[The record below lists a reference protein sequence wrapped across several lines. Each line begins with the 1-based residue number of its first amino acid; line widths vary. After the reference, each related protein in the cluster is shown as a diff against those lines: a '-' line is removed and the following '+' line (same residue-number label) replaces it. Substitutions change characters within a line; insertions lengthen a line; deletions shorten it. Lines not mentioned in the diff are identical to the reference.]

1 MSTNYEVLVIGG
13 GPAGMMAAIAAAENG
28 AKVALLEKNK
38 KFGKKLLLTGGGR
51 CNVTNNKSMDELIQH
66 IPGNGRFL
74 YSTFSQWNNLDI
86 MEFFASQHVALKE
99 EDHGRM
105 FPVTDKSRTIVEA
118 LINRLKEL
126 EVDLIPNAQVQ
137 KLLFQDNLLQG
148 IATEHEQ
155 FYASAVIVSTG
166 GKTYPSTGSTGDG
179 YQLAKRIGHKVT
191 PLYPTESPLISE
203 EDFIKNRLLQGLSL
217 QDISLRV
224 IDEKGKVVTEHT
236 MDLLF
241 THFGLSGPAALRCSS
256 FVNQLLKKQNSVS
269 VILDCFPQ
277 KSEGELEQE
286 ISVYLK
292 TTKKQVKNALA
303 GFLPERLLQFFLEK
317 LQLAEV
323 PSPQVSTDK
332 IQKLAVLTKH
342 FETQVV
348 RTFGLEKSFVTGGGV
363 ELKEVTPKTLE
374 SKLCP
379 GLFFA
384 GEVLDIN
391 GYTGGYN
398 VTTALCTGHVA
409 GTHAAE
415 YASWFRN

>member
-1 MSTNYEVLVIGG
+1 MSNHFEVLVIGG

-28 AKVALLEKNK
+28 ANVALLEKNK
-38 KFGKKLLLTGGGR
+38 KFGKKLRLTGGGR
-51 CNVTNNKSMDELIQH
+51 CNVTNNKSVDELIRH

-86 MEFFASQHVALKE
+86 MNFFAEQQVPLKE

-105 FPVTDKSRTIVEA
+105 FPVTDKSQTIVEA
-118 LINRLKEL
+118 LVGRLKEL
-126 EVDLIPNAQVQ
+126 NVTLIPQATVQ
-137 KLLFQDNLLQG
+137 KLLFQEDLLCG
-148 IATEHEQ
+148 IATEHEK
-155 FYASAVIVSTG
+155 FYASAVLVTTG

-179 YQLAKRIGHKVT
+179 YQFAKRVGHSIT

-203 EDFIKNRLLQGLSL
+203 EDFIKKRLLQGLSL
-217 QDISLRV
+217 QDISLSV
-224 IDEKGKVVTEHT
+224 LDQKGKVVTEHT

-256 FVNQLLKKQNSVS
+256 FVNQLLKKQETVT
-269 VILDCFPQ
+269 VRLDCFPM
-277 KSEGELEQE
+277 SSELELIKNLTSLLSQ
-286 ISVYLK
+286 S
-292 TTKKQVKNALA
+292 KKQAKNALN
-303 GFLPERLLQFFLEK
+303 GWLPERLLQFLLEN
-317 LQLAEV
+317 LQLEDI
-323 PSPQVSTDK
+323 PGPQIPQEK
-332 IQKLAVLTKH
+332 IKELAQSAKQ
-342 FETQVV
+342 FDIQII

-363 ELKEVTPKTLE
+363 ELKEVVPKTLE

-398 VTTALCTGHVA
+398 ITTALCTGHVA

-415 YASWFRN
+415 YASWFRT